1 MQSASGTGRG
11 GAGIG
16 AARKVRVLVVDDHRA
31 SAQALTTVMSMQ
43 VDLLARSAASG
54 AEAARAA
61 ADEEPDVVLVAD
73 SLQGED
79 GIQLAT
85 RLMGEHPSIRVL
97 VLTDRHDD
105 LRRSRAMTAGAYG
118 FVSRLDPLEGV
129 LEAVRKTAAGQAV
142 VDLADEGRL
151 RAAGRRRRMPHATE
165 RQRSERLSPRER
177 EILQLMVDG
186 LEPPEVAERLGISP
200 ATLRTHVYNILKKLG
215 VHSKTQAVL
224 LAVRQGRVSTGS

>member
-1 MQSASGTGRG
+1 
-11 GAGIG
+11 
-16 AARKVRVLVVDDHRA
+16 VLIVDDHRA

-43 VDLLARSAASG
+43 PDLLARSVASG

-61 ADEEPDVVLVAD
+61 GDVAPDVVLVAA

-79 GIQLAT
+79 GIELAA
-85 RLMGEHPSIRVL
+85 RLVGDHPSARVL
-97 VLTDRHDD
+97 LLNEREDD
-105 LRRSRAMTAGAYG
+105 VRRARALSAGVYG
-118 FVSRLDPLEGV
+118 FVSRLDPLEEV
-129 LEAVRKTAAGQAV
+129 LEVVRKSAAGQPV
-142 VDLADEGRL
+142 VDLSDEARL
-151 RAAGRRRRMPHATE
+151 RTTGRRRRLPHATE

-186 LEPPEVAERLGISP
+186 LESPEVAERLGISL

>member
-1 MQSASGTGRG
+1 MQRASETGRA
-11 GAGIG
+11 GAGVG
-16 AARKVRVLVVDDHRA
+16 AGTKVRVLVVDDHRA

-43 VDLLARSAASG
+43 PDLLARSVASHT
-54 AEAARAA
+54 EAVRTA
-61 ADEEPDVVLVAD
+61 ADEAPDVVLIAA

-79 GIQLAT
+79 GIELAA
-85 RLMGEHPSIRVL
+85 RLMGDHPSTRVL
-97 VLTDRHDD
+97 LLNDRDD
-105 LRRSRAMTAGAYG
+105 DVRHARALAAGVYG
-118 FVSRLDPLEGV
+118 FVSRLDPLEQV
-129 LEAVRKTAAGQAV
+129 LDVVRKTAAGQTV
-142 VDLADEGRL
+142 VDLSDGVGHGT
-151 RAAGRRRRMPHATE
+151 AGRRRRLPHATE

-186 LEPPEVAERLGISP
+186 LESPEVADRLGISM